1 MIKGA
6 AKEIH
11 GSVAFWTEGGSGIG
25 MGHVARSLN
34 IALSVIGRGLRAHF
48 LVNDDA
54 AVRGRLDDFGVD
66 CRICGFGS
74 TAALD
79 PTDGVVVIDTKRDIR
94 EDVRGLKERGRKVV
108 VIDNLSAAEIADKTI
123 IPSVVAY
130 GLPPNDKILAGKD
143 YVIIGEGFRRVREER
158 RRPVHSR
165 PLKVLVTMGGAD
177 PFGLTEK
184 IVAAMAGME
193 GIEATVV
200 LGPAKRMTAE
210 LEALMKNRPGWMEF
224 IHGVKDMA
232 ALMGTVHIAFTAIGT
247 TVYELAYM
255 GVPTVL
261 IANYAEDIGALA
273 ALEAA
278 GVAVSLGVRD
288 DVSEKMIRGAV
299 ESLLKDGKRYASMSE
314 RASALVDGDG
324 ASRVAGVIEALMGA
338 PV

>member
-6 AKEIH
+6 AKEVY
-11 GSVAFWTEGGSGIG
+11 GSVAFWTEGGGGIG

-34 IALSVIGRGLRAHF
+34 IALSVIGRGLSAHF

-54 AVRGRLDDFGVD
+54 AVRGRLEDFGVD

-79 PTDGVVVIDTKRDIR
+79 PADGVVVIDAKR
-94 EDVRGLKERGRKVV
+94 DVRGEVLELKERGRKVV
-108 VIDNLSAAEIADKTI
+108 VIDNLCAVDIADKTV
-123 IPSVVAY
+123 IPSAVAD
-130 GLPPNDKILAGKD
+130 GLPSNDKILAGKD
-143 YVIIGEGFRRVREER
+143 YVIIGEGFRRAREER
-158 RRPVHSR
+158 RRPDYGL

-184 IVAAMAGME
+184 VVAAIAGME

-210 LEALMKNRPGWMEF
+210 LEGLMKNRPGWMEF

-232 ALMGTVHIAFTAIGT
+232 TLMSAVHIAFTAIGT

-261 IANYAEDIGALA
+261 IANYAEDRATLSPLSATGAF
-273 ALEAA
+273 
-278 GVAVSLGVRD
+278 VSLGVGIE
-288 DVSEKMIRGAV
+288 VSGEMIRGAI
-299 ESLLKDGKRYASMSE
+299 EEFKNSGERYASMSG
-314 RASALVDGDG
+314 RAGALVDGNG